1 MSTAISTNV
10 PLIFGNLVTLEQ
22 LRVRGGA
29 KGTFL
34 YIISPWVR
42 DVIFPIYEFGISDP
56 DLGIATTL
64 TSQIV
69 GEMSGRGVDVKVCTL
84 HYFSDVLSYKHPLK
98 LDNPA
103 DRIKQASRNM
113 EELEV
118 LRDFQSKD
126 ALIYLNKNFHSKII
140 ASSIGLYKGS
150 FNFTLSGY
158 YKNREDGFYLSN
170 TPKTREE
177 FERGLLEI
185 NQEFFTAQS
194 EASELTL
201 ERILRKH
208 EEIIAETRKNWDFL
222 MKKYIKKAARDT
234 EKKISRHGIVV

>member
-1 MSTAISTNV
+1 
-10 PLIFGNLVTLEQ
+10 
-22 LRVRGGA
+22 
-29 KGTFL
+29 
-34 YIISPWVR
+34 
-42 DVIFPIYEFGISDP
+42 
-56 DLGIATTL
+56 LGIATTL

-69 GEMSGRGVDVKVCTL
+69 GEMSRKGVDVRVCTL

-103 DRIKQASRNM
+103 DRIKQAFRNM

-118 LRDFQSKD
+118 LRDFQSKG

-170 TPKTREE
+170 TPTTREE
-177 FERGLLEI
+177 FEQGLLEI
-185 NQEFFTAQS
+185 NEEFFTAQS
-194 EASELTL
+194 EAPELML
-201 ERILRKH
+201 EGLLRKH

-222 MKKYIKKAARDT
+222 MEKYIKEAAKAT
-234 EKKISRHGIVV
+234 ERKIGRHGIVI